1 MLKGMRQAYEAGD
14 WDNAH
19 KFAASAAP
27 YIHPKL
33 QAIEHGGMEDNRIT
47 VVIQRFSG
55 ESRSED
61 GNGNQNAGFFDS
73 IDPKGALGPC

>member
-47 VVIQRFSG
+47 VVIQRFSDAP
-55 ESRSED
+55 EAVE
-61 GNGNQNAGFFDS
+61 NAE
-73 IDPKGALGPC
+73 A